1 MSACY
6 DMTITFVNILD
17 KAFLVVFACKTS
29 FAVGMLP
36 QILQLVEERG
46 MLLLF

>member
-6 DMTITFVNILD
+6 DRTIAFVHILD

-29 FAVGMLP
+29 FAVGINDSPNLAAC
-36 QILQLVEERG
+36 
-46 MLLLF
+46 